1 MMFKSEVSRSELVM
15 TGTENIARKVV
26 FKALGQLEGAGLT
39 LVEHRGETYLFGDR
53 HASCQAQLIVNN
65 PAFYKRLLTGGSIAA
80 GEAYIDG
87 WWDSPDMTQVV
98 RVIAKNLA
106 VLERLEAKMSW
117 LSVLKDKWLHRARRN
132 SKDSAKQNILAH
144 YDLGNDFYRTFLDQ
158 NMLYSAAIYDSEHQ
172 ELFQAQ
178 INKMDRLCRK
188 LNLSESD
195 HLLEIGTGWGAL
207 AIHAAKY
214 YGCKVTT
221 TTISD
226 AQHQWAKERIEQ
238 EGLSDRVT
246 LLLSDY
252 RELTGQYDKIV
263 SVEMIEAVGKEFL
276 TTYIKKCQ
284 SLLKPEGL
292 FAIQAITMNDQRYD
306 SYSKGVDFIQK
317 YIFPGGFLPSI
328 TTVANQMTEN
338 SDFVIRD
345 IKDIGMDY
353 AKTLSDWHQNFNDSV
368 EKLTEQGFD
377 GRFVRMWRFY
387 LCYCEGGFL
396 ERSISTVQLVASR
409 SGWRE

>member
-1 MMFKSEVSRSELVM
+1 
-15 TGTENIARKVV
+15 
-26 FKALGQLEGAGLT
+26 
-39 LVEHRGETYLFGDR
+39 
-53 HASCQAQLIVNN
+53 
-65 PAFYKRLLTGGSIAA
+65 
-80 GEAYIDG
+80 
-87 WWDSPDMTQVV
+87 MTQVV

-195 HLLEIGTGWGAL
+195 HLLEIGTGWGGAL

-306 SYSKGVDFIQK
+306 SYSKGGVDFIQK
-317 YIFPGGFLPSI
+317 YIFPGAFC
-328 TTVANQMTEN
+328 
-338 SDFVIRD
+338 R
-345 IKDIGMDY
+345 
-353 AKTLSDWHQNFNDSV
+353 
-368 EKLTEQGFD
+368 
-377 GRFVRMWRFY
+377 R
-387 LCYCEGGFL
+387 
-396 ERSISTVQLVASR
+396 
-409 SGWRE
+409 

>member
-1 MMFKSEVSRSELVM
+1 MFKSEVSRSELVM

>member
-1 MMFKSEVSRSELVM
+1 MFKSDVSRSELVM
-15 TGTENIARKVV
+15 TGTENIARKVI
-26 FKALGQLEGAGLT
+26 FKALELLEGAGLT
-39 LVEHRGETYLFGDR
+39 VVEQSGDTYFFGER
-53 HASCQAQLIVNN
+53 QASCQAQLIVQN
-65 PAFYKRLLTGGSIAA
+65 PAFYKRLLSGGSIAA
-80 GEAYIDG
+80 GESYIDG
-87 WWDSPDMTQVV
+87 WWDSPDVTQVV
-98 RVIAKNLA
+98 RVIAKNLP
-106 VLERLEAKMSW
+106 VMERIEAKMSW
-117 LSVLKDKWLHRARRN
+117 LSVLRDKWVHRTRRN
-132 SKDSAKQNILAH
+132 SKEAAKQNILAH
-144 YDLGNDFYRTFLDQ
+144 YDLGNNFYRTFLDP
-158 NMLYSAAIYDSEHQ
+158 NMLYSAAIYDDKHQ

-188 LNLSESD
+188 LNLTESD

-238 EGLSDRVT
+238 EGLSGQIT

-252 RELTGQYDKIV
+252 RELSGQYDKIV
-263 SVEMIEAVGKEFL
+263 SVEMIEAVGKEYL

-292 FAIQAITMNDQRYD
+292 LAIQAITMNDQRYD

-317 YIFPGGFLPSI
+317 YIFPGGFLPSV
-328 TTVANQMTEN
+328 TTVANQMTEH
-338 SDFVIRD
+338 SDFIIRD

-353 AKTLSDWHQNFNDSV
+353 AKTLADWHHNFNDSI

-377 GRFVRMWRFY
+377 NRFIRMWRFY